1 MIKINQKEVMKLSI
15 VRLKDLSELVWNLK
29 TTGKKI
35 VLTTGVFDILNPGHL
50 YYLKDA
56 AKQGNVLFVGID
68 CDKLVR
74 QNKGPTRPI
83 FPQKERAI
91 LVNGLKPVGYV
102 IVFGNINKLIRRIKP
117 DVFVIS
123 PTTKIVRGERLELKL
138 VEKYGGKVAIVK
150 SRYKKHSTDFI
161 EKIRKAEKI

>member
-1 MIKINQKEVMKLSI
+1 MMKLSI
-15 VRLKDLSELVWNLK
+15 VLLKDLSELVWNLK

-68 CDKLVR
+68 SDKLVR

-83 FPQKERAI
+83 YLQKERAI
-91 LVNGLKPVGYV
+91 MVNGLKPVSFVV
-102 IVFGNINKLIRRIKP
+102 IFGNINKLIKRIRP
-117 DVFVIS
+117 NVFVIS

-138 VEKYGGKVAIVK
+138 VEKYGGKIVIVK
-150 SRYKKHSTDFI
+150 SRYAKHSTDII